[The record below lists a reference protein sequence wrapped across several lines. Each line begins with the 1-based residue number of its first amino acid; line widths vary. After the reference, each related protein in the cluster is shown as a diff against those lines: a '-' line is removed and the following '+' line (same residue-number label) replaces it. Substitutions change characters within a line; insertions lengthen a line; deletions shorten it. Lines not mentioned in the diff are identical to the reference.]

1 MCSYIRAKGVTKYM
15 NHQKHVFFLVWQ
27 ANNVKIMA
35 KMNQFHIQNAVFG
48 IFLSGFSDVKHP
60 FSV

>member
-1 MCSYIRAKGVTKYM
+1 M
-15 NHQKHVFFLVWQ
+15 NHQKHVFFLVWHD
-27 ANNVKIMA
+27 NNVKIVA

-60 FSV
+60 FSVWQFFISTKV